1 MQLQIRP
8 DDPNLTWQGAIS
20 LQRAD
25 AWVMP
30 WRIPYNNRALFPPDA
45 LQERAT
51 MPAGVRL
58 SFYSDTQIVAGY
70 VDPNWGIERH

>member
-30 WRIPYNNRALFPPDA
+30 WRIPYNNRALFPPRRFAGARNDA
-45 LQERAT
+45 CRGTTL
-51 MPAGVRL
+51 L
-58 SFYSDTQIVAGY
+58 L
-70 VDPNWGIERH
+70 